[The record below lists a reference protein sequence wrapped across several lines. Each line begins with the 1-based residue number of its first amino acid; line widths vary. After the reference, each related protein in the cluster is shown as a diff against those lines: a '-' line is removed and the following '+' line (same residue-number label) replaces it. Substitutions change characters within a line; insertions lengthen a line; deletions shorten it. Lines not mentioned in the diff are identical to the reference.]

1 MQQPLRG
8 IIPPM
13 VTPLLENRDLD
24 IKSLKKLIEHLL
36 EGGVHGIFLLGTNGE
51 GPSLGYDLRKRLIT
65 EACAIVAGRVP
76 VLVSITDTTTESV
89 LGIAEHS
96 KMAGADALVLASPYY
111 FPISQQEMV
120 DYLRFLAPK
129 LPLPFLLYNIP
140 SCTKLH
146 LSLETIKEARQLG
159 AIGIKDSSGDMRS
172 LYMVID
178 EFKDQPDFSIIA
190 GAELFLSDTIMN
202 GGHAAV
208 AGGANIF
215 PRLFVE
221 LYEASYARD
230 LGKIRKLRQLILKMH
245 STLYNLGNTPTKSI
259 TAIKC
264 ALAIKG
270 ICSEY
275 MVEPLH
281 NFDAQT
287 RQQVENFLRDFD
299 YGGAINTTV
308 QVASNEKGK
317 I

>member
-1 MQQPLRG
+1 MQLPLRG

-13 VTPLLENRDLD
+13 VTPLLENMELD
-24 IKSLKKLIEHLL
+24 SKGLERLIEHLL
-36 EGGVHGIFLLGTNGE
+36 RGGVHGIFLLGTNGE
-51 GPSLGYDLRKRLIT
+51 GPSLGYNIRKRLIS
-65 EACAIVAGRVP
+65 EVCAIVDRRVP
-76 VLVSITDTTTESV
+76 VLVSISDTSSESA
-89 LGIAEHS
+89 LEIAEHS
-96 KMAGADALVLASPYY
+96 KNAGADALVLASPYY
-111 FPISQQEMV
+111 FPISQKEMI

-146 LSLETIKEARQLG
+146 LSLETIKEAKELG
-159 AIGIKDSSGDMRS
+159 AIGIKDSSGDMGS
-172 LYMVID
+172 LYTIID

-190 GAELFLSDTIMN
+190 GAELFLSDTIIN

-208 AGGANIF
+208 AGGANIY
-215 PRLFVE
+215 PRLFVD
-221 LYEASYARD
+221 LYEASYSKD
-230 LGKIRKLRQLILKMH
+230 LERVKELRHLILKMH
-245 STLYNLGNTPTKSI
+245 NTLYSFGNTPTKSI

-264 ALAIKG
+264 ALAIMG

-287 RQQVENFLRDFD
+287 RKQVETFLGDFN
-299 YGGAINTTV
+299 YGGAYHTTV
-308 QVASNEKGK
+308 QVAANEKRK